1 MSLAGKTIFISGA
14 SRGIGLAIA
23 LRAARDGLNI
33 ALAAKTAE
41 LHANLEG
48 RVYAAAE
55 QIGLAGRPRATSG
68 ARHQGR
74 VAVAEAVRETAEKI
88 GAAEVAMVAAPSA
101 LAVAKGG
108 KGQVVLLSGE
118 PAIGITDSLAKR

>member
-1 MSLAGKTIFISGA
+1 MPIWRAGSTRPP
-14 SRGIGLAIA
+14 SRSVLPGGRA
-23 LRAARDGLNI
+23 LPLVLDIRD
-33 ALAAKTAE
+33 E
-41 LHANLEG
+41 W
-48 RVYAAAE
+48 R
-55 QIGLAGRPRATSG
+55 
-68 ARHQGR
+68 
-74 VAVAEAVRETAEKI
+74 VAEAVRETAEKI